1 VRAPAKNP
9 TPASAVERGRH
20 VLLINPAQQ
29 FQIQRIAGLG
39 LVVVRRP
46 IAAEERTLTPD
57 TQLRMIRFEERA
69 LLLNRNGQRFFH
81 PGQFHLEPANL
92 RKQFGLT
99 RRLRLLFTH
108 LLPTKAAAATVEQLL
123 LPLGDWGRMH
133 LVFTGKLAE
142 RLLLFGCF
150 EGEAELELSTPMLA
164 FLGHTPSTIR
174 YKYFTASHLSC
185 GLVAGDNYNQG
196 ARRLAQTGIDTGA
209 FGFAQSAGHCS
220 CLLVT
225 I

>member
-1 VRAPAKNP
+1 LPR
-9 TPASAVERGRH
+9 
-20 VLLINPAQQ
+20 
-29 FQIQRIAGLG
+29 
-39 LVVVRRP
+39 
-46 IAAEERTLTPD
+46 
-57 TQLRMIRFEERA
+57 
-69 LLLNRNGQRFFH
+69 RFFH

-92 RKQFGLT
+92 LKQFGFT

-108 LLPTKAAAATVEQLL
+108 LLPTKEAAATVEQLL
-123 LPLGDWGRMH
+123 LPLGDLGRMH

-185 GLVAGDNYNQG
+185 GLVSGDNYNYNNYRSIG
-196 ARRLAQTGIDTGA
+196 CIPCILSIPDNHGVPAAHRHIGRRGKVRHAPRLGLATP
-209 FGFAQSAGHCS
+209 
-220 CLLVT
+220 V
-225 I
+225 